1 MNVNLMR
8 KVDYW
13 IGVPL
18 CFIFSILS
26 KIKSKFLPLPIRNKT
41 IKKVVFLQ
49 ISEMGSAVLAYPSV
63 NYIKE
68 KYPDADIYYVI
79 FEKIREI
86 IDLLGLLDRKKI
98 LTIRDD
104 NILNFVT
111 DILTIIIRL
120 RRLKIDVIIDLELF
134 SRFSSLLS
142 YLSGAWLRVGFNKF
156 KMEGLY
162 RGNFQTHKI
171 VYNCYQHISY
181 NYLSM
186 VSSLQSE
193 PGEIPQLK
201 KQIDQY
207 DIKIPLITSTNKDK
221 KRILNRLKA
230 INQNIDIN
238 KKIIIVNPNA
248 SQLLPLRKWPLNYYT
263 DLVKKIVNELDVTV
277 VIIGLKSE
285 QADAEAIFRAVNNS
299 WCVDFTGK
307 TNLKELIG
315 LFNIS
320 KILIS
325 NDSGPPNFASLT
337 KIKIFVFF
345 GPETPVLYRPLG
357 SNVKVFYSNFS
368 CSPCVSAFN
377 HRQSPCKDNKCLQHI
392 KPEKVFTLIKKI
404 LRDPP

>member
-13 IGVPL
+13 TGVPL
-18 CFIFSILS
+18 CFIFSIFS
-26 KIKSKFLPLPIRNKT
+26 KIKSKFVPLPICSNT

-49 ISEMGSAVLAYPSV
+49 ISEMGSAVSAYPSV

-79 FEKIREI
+79 FEKLRGI
-86 IDLLGLLDRKKI
+86 IDLLGLLDKKI

-104 NILNFVT
+104 NILNFVA
-111 DILTIIIRL
+111 DILTVIIRL
-120 RRLKIDVIIDLELF
+120 RRLKIDAIIDLELF

-142 YLSGAWLRVGFNKF
+142 YLSGARLRVGFNKF

-162 RGNFQTHKI
+162 RGNFQTHKV

-181 NYLSM
+181 NYLSL
-186 VSSLQSE
+186 VSSLELE
-193 PGEIPQLK
+193 PGEIPLLK

-207 DIKIPLITSTNKDK
+207 DIKIPLITSTDNNK

-230 INQNIDIN
+230 INPNIDIN

-248 SQLLPLRKWPLNYYT
+248 SQLLPLRKWPLSYYT
-263 DLVKKIVNELDVTV
+263 DLVKKILNELDVTV
-277 VIIGLKSE
+277 VITGLKSE
-285 QADAEAIFRAVNNS
+285 KADAEAILRAVNNS
-299 WCVDFTGK
+299 RCVDFTGK
-307 TNLKELIG
+307 TNLRELID

-337 KIKIFVFF
+337 KLNIFVFF

-357 SNVKVFYSNFS
+357 SNVKVFYSNFA

-392 KPEKVFTLIKKI
+392 KPEKVFTLIKEA
-404 LRDPP
+404 LRDVP